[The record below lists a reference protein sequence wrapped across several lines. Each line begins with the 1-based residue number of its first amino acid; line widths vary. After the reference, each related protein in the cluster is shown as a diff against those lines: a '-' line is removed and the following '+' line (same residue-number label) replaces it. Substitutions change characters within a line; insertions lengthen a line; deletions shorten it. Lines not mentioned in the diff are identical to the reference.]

1 MMPMDKDVIGI
12 IGGSGLYHIEG
23 LTEQEWITVET
34 PYGAPSDQILTGKLE
49 GRRVAFLPRH
59 GRGHRIMPSELN
71 HRANIFAMKKLG
83 VSWIISV
90 SAVGSLQE
98 EFKPRD
104 VLLPDQFIDN
114 LRTTRNQTLFG
125 NGIVAHIAFAEPIC
139 PELRA
144 ILYQTAQSLGAA
156 VHDRGVYVNM
166 EGPAFSTKAES
177 IRNHR
182 QGYSVIGMTNMGEAR
197 CAREAEIA
205 YATIAMITDY
215 DCWKENEKAVTMEM
229 VIENLNH
236 NVALAKKIIR
246 GAIPKIPMEANW
258 PCHSALMN
266 AIATDKVCWPEDL
279 KKQLMPI
286 LYKYL

>member
-139 PELRA
+139 PELRT

-258 PCHSALMN
+258 PCHSALLN
-266 AIATDKVCWPEDL
+266 AIATDKACWPEDL